1 MKLLILESTCDE
13 TAAAVVTDS
22 LEVLSSVVASQEHL
36 HERYGGVVPE
46 IASRA
51 HVERILP
58 VIDETLKRA
67 GLEIGQIDAVAVA
80 NTPGLAGSLLVGLA
94 AAKALCLALDKP
106 LVAVNHLPAH
116 IYACRMSASSREKH
130 QSSTSCGG
138 GKLSW
143 KRPSGGRRK
152 VDCPLRFGVR

>member
-1 MKLLILESTCDE
+1 MQKLLLLESTCDE
-13 TAAAVVTDS
+13 TAAAVVTDE
-22 LEVLSSVVASQEHL
+22 LEVLASVVASQDKL

-67 GLEIGQIDAVAVA
+67 GVTLAEIDAVAVA

-94 AAKALCLALDKP
+94 AAKSLCLALGVP
-106 LVAVNHLPAH
+106 LIATPASRRMEPPLPAELNSWP
-116 IYACRMSASSREKH
+116 RTTQRRKGTFSALK
-130 QSSTSCGG
+130 
-138 GKLSW
+138 
-143 KRPSGGRRK
+143 PSGSPLGR
-152 VDCPLRFGVR
+152 PG